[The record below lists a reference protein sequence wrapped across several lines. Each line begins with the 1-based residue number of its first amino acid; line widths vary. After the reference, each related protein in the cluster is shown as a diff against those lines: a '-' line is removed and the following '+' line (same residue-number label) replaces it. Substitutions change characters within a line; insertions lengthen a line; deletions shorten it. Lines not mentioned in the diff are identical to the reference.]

1 MALFNIFV
9 NHHFSVEI
17 YIQIVPHYYK
27 YSYVQIKRFLLQARF
42 LNALLKKF

>member
-17 YIQIVPHYYK
+17 YIQIVPRYYK